1 KGGRGQVVLISGEAG
16 IGKSRLLL
24 EFRRALTAAG
34 EEATWLE
41 GQCISFGQS
50 IPFVPLID
58 QLRQSFGIEE
68 FDGEPEIIAKV
79 EHGMRRMGDLEPHI
93 PYVRYMLSA
102 DPGEPSIAAMDPA
115 GRRKRV
121 FAAVRSLSVRGAAI
135 RPLVLVVEDLHWV
148 DTATE
153 EYLNSAIDS
162 ASGSRL
168 MLVMTHRVGYTPPFR
183 SRSFQSTISLRALSG
198 GEALTM

>member
-1 KGGRGQVVLISGEAG
+1 GHTPVRAYEVLRARGRHARLDSTLERGLTPLIGRQREVEHLLERFAEVKGGRGQVVLISGEAG

-102 DPGEPSIAAMDPA
+102 DPGEPS
-115 GRRKRV
+115 
-121 FAAVRSLSVRGAAI
+121 
-135 RPLVLVVEDLHWV
+135 
-148 DTATE
+148 
-153 EYLNSAIDS
+153 
-162 ASGSRL
+162 
-168 MLVMTHRVGYTPPFR
+168 
-183 SRSFQSTISLRALSG
+183 
-198 GEALTM
+198 